1 MSKRLEQDLF
11 STIVENTPLISIDLI
26 VVNNEGNALL
36 GQRQNRPAQNFW
48 FVPGGRIFKDE
59 SFETAFKRITKE
71 ELGKEVSLSDS
82 LFLGVYEHFYSDNF
96 AGADFTTHYVVHGYR
111 LELELLDLDLPRT
124 QHTAYK
130 WFDTHSLLSSNSVHQ
145 YTKNYFLSR

>member
-1 MSKRLEQDLF
+1 MSKRLEHDLF
-11 STIVENTPLISIDLI
+11 STIVEHTPLISIDLI
-26 VVNNEGNALL
+26 IVNNEGNALL

-59 SFETAFKRITKE
+59 SFEMAFNRITTE
-71 ELGKEVSLSDS
+71 ELGKKVCLNEST
-82 LFLGVYEHFYSDNF
+82 FLGVYEHFYTDNF

-111 LELELLDLDLPRT
+111 LELELLESDLPQT
-124 QHTAYK
+124 QHIAYQ
-130 WFDTHSLLSSNSVHQ
+130 WFDIQTLLSSNAVHQ